1 MAIYTTGKGASAIE
15 LIATIHKDPVTRE
28 WALEGGAFVIAD
40 KGICLIDEFD
50 KMNEQGRYDS
60 SKTFSQNVES
70 TNPIISRFDILCVVK
85 DVVDLV
91 KDEMLARFVVDSHFK
106 SQPKGVN
113 IHEKS
118 ISNSH
123 DKIETSSMPTDP
135 EILPQDLLKNLTFAK
150 LNVFPSFH
158 DAGLNKL
165 TQVYAELWRESLVR
179 FSFLFFPMFQSICD
193 FIHVIS

>member
-1 MAIYTTGKGASAIE
+1 MDLMEILFFLLFS
-15 LIATIHKDPVTRE
+15 LLFSPS
-28 WALEGGAFVIAD
+28 
-40 KGICLIDEFD
+40 
-50 KMNEQGRYDS
+50 RYDS

-70 TNPIISRFDILCVVK
+70 TYPIISRFDILCVVK

-91 KDEMLARFVVDSHFK
+91 KDEMIARFVVDSHFK

-150 LNVFPSFH
+150 LNVFPSLH

-165 TQVYAELWRESLVR
+165 TQVYAELWRESLHGQGVPIAVR
-179 FSFLFFPMFQSICD
+179 HIESMIQMSKAHARMHLR
-193 FIHVIS
+193 